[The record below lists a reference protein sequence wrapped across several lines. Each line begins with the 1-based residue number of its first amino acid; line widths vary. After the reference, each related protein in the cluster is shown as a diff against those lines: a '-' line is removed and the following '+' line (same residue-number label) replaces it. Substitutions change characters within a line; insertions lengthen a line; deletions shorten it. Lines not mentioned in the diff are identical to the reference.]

1 MEGTMNSVVPDPVQP
16 RPARLANSKA
26 AGITLAPGPGRVAAL
41 MLVGVPLL
49 IIMVIGFVT
58 KGGGGGTP
66 GYSGLPAG
74 GYSQT
79 VTTTQASDIQDP
91 AQPAAEGVS
100 YSSSPISSPAASSP
114 VVSSPAAVT
123 PSATDTASAAP
134 ASPVS
139 ATASSPAATV
149 QAAYEAVNR
158 HDYAAA
164 YALGLGTPGQSYTSF
179 VAGYQGTASVALTV
193 TGAEGDTVTVTL
205 TATQEDGS
213 QQTYGGT
220 YTVSDG
226 HIVSAQIQ
234 QVG

>member
-1 MEGTMNSVVPDPVQP
+1 MNSAVPDPVRP
-16 RPARLANSKA
+16 RPARLPDSKA

-41 MLVGVPLL
+41 MLVGAPLL
-49 IIMVIGFVT
+49 IILVIGFVT

-74 GYSQT
+74 GYSQP
-79 VTTTQASDIQDP
+79 VATTQASDSQDP

-100 YSSSPISSPAASSP
+100 YSSSPVSSPAVSAPVVSAP
-114 VVSSPAAVT
+114 VVSSPAVSS
-123 PSATDTASAAP
+123 PGSATASAT
-134 ASPVS
+134 
-139 ATASSPAATV
+139 ATASSPSATV

-164 YALGLGTPGQSYTSF
+164 YALGLGTPGQSYGSF
-179 VAGYQGTASVALTV
+179 VAGYQGTASVALTITKV
-193 TGAEGDTVTVTL
+193 EGNAVTVTL

-226 HIVSAQIQ
+226 RIVSAQIQ
-234 QVG
+234 QIG